1 MSPWLRSVFVWLLVA
16 ALPVQS
22 WAAAT
27 MMNCGPSH
35 HQMAETMQPHQPSA
49 PAQPKGAPSQVAHGH
64 CEGHGDSGRASSV
77 VPDHSPALDA
87 TTPGDPHDTVQK
99 LGKFKCSACA
109 SCCMGTALPST
120 VLSFE
125 PQVTRDTAE
134 SAMPRAV
141 GVFLTSGLE
150 RPPRNIL
157 A

>member
-1 MSPWLRSVFVWLLVA
+1 
-16 ALPVQS
+16 
-22 WAAAT
+22 
-27 MMNCGPSH
+27 
-35 HQMAETMQPHQPSA
+35 
-49 PAQPKGAPSQVAHGH
+49 
-64 CEGHGDSGRASSV
+64 
-77 VPDHSPALDA
+77 
-87 TTPGDPHDTVQK
+87 
-99 LGKFKCSACA
+99 
-109 SCCMGTALPST
+109 MGTALPST